1 MNEDLS
7 ATIRT
12 GVTVVIVAALV
23 STVLSLMVVAQT
35 ILSAGQGTLQSGVDR
50 VSLQQFEV
58 YNGGSQ
64 SGTDV
69 KAAVSLYASQDLAV
83 LVHTKAMNT
92 DSAMGTDFYYNF
104 NALLGT
110 TNASGQAQPYFPK
123 GTETVAGTSTI
134 VYKGKKTNSNLQTVA
149 GQPYFVSELA
159 TTNGVIEFNGDVKI
173 LTTKGSNCYILDSAR
188 FNSQLIRDKNDLI
201 IGIIFTQR

>member
-35 ILSAGQGTLQSGVDR
+35 ILTAGQGTLQSGVDR
-50 VSLQQFEV
+50 VSLQQYEV

-69 KAAVSLYASQDLAV
+69 RAAVSLYSSQDIAILI
-83 LVHTKAMNT
+83 HTSSMDADK
-92 DSAMGTDFYYNF
+92 YYNF
-104 NALLGT
+104 NSLLANPGGSSTTPAGT
-110 TNASGQAQPYFPK
+110 K
-123 GTETVAGTSTI
+123 GTENVGGSNVTVYTGNKSSL
-134 VYKGKKTNSNLQTVA
+134 VTVIQ
-149 GQPYFVSELA
+149 GQPYLLGALA
-159 TTNGVIEFNGDVKI
+159 TENGLVSFNGDTKI
-173 LTTKGSNCYILDSAR
+173 ISTKGSNCYILDSAR
-188 FNSQLIRDKNDLI
+188 FNSQLIKDKNDLI
-201 IGIIFTQR
+201 IGIMFTQR